1 MPKEDFYKEIEKF
14 YLENKG
20 FGSQLS
26 AKEREIVESWFKK
39 NISKKTIKKLI
50 IQELNRLPINKR
62 KKFSLIS
69 VDQRINKNKKVEKQI
84 KSESV
89 QEDPLQKWK
98 NYLKSKNLPENLL
111 STEDEDID
119 FAIQNNIINYFWK
132 NMEQKE
138 KEKIFKK
145 VKSILSSNINLK
157 PDEYQKA
164 LKSQIRKEIKKK
176 YDIPD

>member
-132 NMEQKE
+132 NMEQQDKE
-138 KEKIFKK
+138 DILKK

-157 PDEYQKA
+157 SDEYQKA

-176 YDIPD
+176 YNIPD